1 METSRPNDEQSA
13 LWNGP
18 SGRAWVDTQAPI
30 DRMFE
35 PLEKLLADA
44 VAKSSA
50 RSVLDVGCGTGAVT
64 LAIARRLGADAQCTG
79 IDISARMIDAA
90 RARAERSGVQARF
103 VCADVQTHAFEPAS
117 VDLIVS
123 RLGVM
128 FFDDPV
134 RAFANLRHAARP
146 NAQMRF
152 IAWRSAADNPFMT
165 IAEQAAAP
173 LLPNLPARRAG
184 AIRVRRTAADRVG
197 TVGQW
202 LGGHRDRAGRSG
214 VRAAR
219 ARAGRLH
226 LAARPGRA
234 GVAGGGRGDPAAR
247 GRHDAC
253 GVLALRGWRRCA
265 LRRGVLAR
273 DGARTVR
280 VTRCGQEVGQGRAGR
295 FASRVA
301 VRAGRS
307 RAA

>member
-35 PLEKLLADA
+35 PLEKLLVDA
-44 VAKSSA
+44 VATSPA
-50 RSVLDVGCGTGAVT
+50 GSVLDVGCGTGAVT
-64 LAIARRLGADAQCTG
+64 LAIARRLGADVHCTG

-90 RARAERSGVQARF
+90 QARAERCGVRARF

-152 IAWRSAADNPFMT
+152 VAWRGAADNPFMT

-173 LLPNLPARRAG
+173 LLPNLPARRPG
-184 AIRVRRTAADRVG
+184 APGQFGFGDRQRIASVLSDSGWADIAIEPVDLACALPEPALDDYISRLGPVGLALLEVDDATRRRVVDTM
-197 TVGQW
+197 
-202 LGGHRDRAGRSG
+202 
-214 VRAAR
+214 RAAFEPYIDGAEVR
-219 ARAGRLH
+219 FDAACWLVTARAPS
-226 LAARPGRA
+226 A
-234 GVAGGGRGDPAAR
+234 
-247 GRHDAC
+247 
-253 GVLALRGWRRCA
+253 
-265 LRRGVLAR
+265 
-273 DGARTVR
+273 
-280 VTRCGQEVGQGRAGR
+280 
-295 FASRVA
+295 
-301 VRAGRS
+301 
-307 RAA
+307 